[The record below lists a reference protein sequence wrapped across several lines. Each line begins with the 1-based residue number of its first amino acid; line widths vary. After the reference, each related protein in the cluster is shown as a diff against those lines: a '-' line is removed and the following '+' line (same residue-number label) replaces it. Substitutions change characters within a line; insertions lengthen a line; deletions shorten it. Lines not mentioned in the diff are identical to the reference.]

1 MKGDNSVRACSIRGK
16 FPIVTER
23 IWYGIP
29 WFYGEGDRYI
39 MPNLNTGLQQQ
50 MYRSNGSLRFRNR
63 QFYLNHQPI
72 QILSGAMH
80 YFRVPEIYWKDR
92 LLKIKACG
100 LNTVETYVAWNLH
113 EPNPGQFNF
122 DNMLDIK
129 KFIKTAHEVGLYV
142 ILRPGP
148 YICSEWDF
156 GGLPSWLLA
165 DPDMKVRS
173 NYKAY
178 MDAVFR
184 FFEVLISLVK
194 ELQFI
199 YGGPIIAVQIEN
211 EFGSYSSGTEHLSYV
226 QAVLKQHGIKEMFL
240 TSDGWNHFKRFG
252 VNVAPFYR
260 RALPTVN
267 FKDLRAGS
275 KAFDIIRSLDREF
288 PLMVME
294 FWSGWF
300 DHWGKQHMGS
310 TVKSMMKTFEYIM
323 DAKASI
329 NFYMFHGGT
338 NFGFMAG
345 ANYFKERG
353 YNPDVTSYDY
363 DAPLSEAGDC
373 TEKYH
378 RIKFMDKV
386 PPDTVKTAYG
396 VLEKV
401 SFMSW
406 ENIISYLEKDSVKS
420 KNLFPMESIKRPDGL
435 PFQQYGYILYRKKVS
450 HLKDLT
456 IQSTVRDRLQVLV
469 NGISQGFYNWTSG
482 SGFKVELKGVDQTL
496 EVTLDLLVENL
507 GRVNYDVIGSDV
519 LNSQRKGLSGQ
530 VIKNLDVLENWT
542 IYPLDFRT
550 DFINRIFISE
560 KYRPITGILQTP
572 VLLNFELNISDDPN
586 DTFLSMEG
594 WGKGI
599 VIVNGHNIGRYW
611 EIGPQKTLF
620 ILVFEEYKTANSIK
634 FTDKPNLG

>member
-1 MKGDNSVRACSIRGK
+1 MRSNAQEGNYFVRVEGQVETGTSGNIFENETAIEFSIK
-16 FPIVTER
+16 QASLFIQLSKPIYRQGQNVFFR
-23 IWYGIP
+23 VIP
-29 WFYGEGDRYI
+29 I
-39 MPNLNTGLQQQ
+39 LPNLMPKYGSMTIYVLDPTGFPVRRWLAVQTNAGGIVSQ
-50 MYRSNGSLRFRNR
+50 
-63 QFYLNHQPI
+63 
-72 QILSGAMH
+72 
-80 YFRVPEIYWKDR
+80 
-92 LLKIKACG
+92 
-100 LNTVETYVAWNLH
+100 
-113 EPNPGQFNF
+113 NF
-122 DNMLDIK
+122 
-129 KFIKTAHEVGLYV
+129 T
-142 ILRPGP
+142 
-148 YICSEWDF
+148 
-156 GGLPSWLLA
+156 LA
-165 DPDMKVRS
+165 DQP
-173 NYKAY
+173 NYGNWTIQVVA
-178 MDAVFR
+178 F
-184 FFEVLISLVK
+184 
-194 ELQFI
+194 
-199 YGGPIIAVQIEN
+199 
-211 EFGSYSSGTEHLSYV
+211 
-226 QAVLKQHGIKEMFL
+226 VLKQHGIKEMFL

-469 NGISQGFYNWTSG
+469 NGVSQGFYNWTSG

-507 GRVNYDVIGSDV
+507 
-519 LNSQRKGLSGQ
+519 GLSGQ

-620 ILVFEEYKTANSIK
+620 ILVFEEYKTANSIE